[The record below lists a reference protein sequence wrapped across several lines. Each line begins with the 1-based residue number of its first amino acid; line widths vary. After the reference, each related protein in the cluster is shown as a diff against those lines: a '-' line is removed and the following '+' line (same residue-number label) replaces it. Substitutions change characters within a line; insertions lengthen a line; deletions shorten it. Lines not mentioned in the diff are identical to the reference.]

1 MKWKKF
7 SLIGLRRTL
16 LLVLIALC
24 GATLASANG
33 PKQEFSKKINRE
45 FGISA
50 TGTTAIYNK
59 YGKVNINTWS
69 NNSVKIDI
77 IIIVN
82 TNDQRAADRTFER
95 IKINF
100 LSTADYVKAETV
112 IESETK
118 TATWLGS
125 TSQDFKINYEV
136 WMPIGNQLDLKNKY
150 GNAFVANLNGKLS
163 AEIKYGDLRTEAI
176 NNDADLSIGYGK
188 ASMVKVRNLTG
199 YVSYGGLNLTDAAS
213 VQIDTKYSNFQIDN
227 ADAVRVTSKYDNFDL
242 GNIHDLRVQTKY
254 ANLRV
259 QQTKAAFVTA
269 QYTDVKLN
277 NISGSVD
284 ADLSYGSLKVGALG
298 RNFSDAR
305 VVAKYTDVQMN
316 VESGT
321 TFRFDA
327 EGTHTGLRTPTGA
340 VISRKDKNSSHTAI
354 EGFVGDANSPRL
366 VRARLSYGDFVLK
379 Q

>member
-1 MKWKKF
+1 MKWKTC

-16 LLVLIALC
+16 LLVLLALG
-24 GATLASANG
+24 GATLASATS

-77 IIIVN
+77 TIIVN
-82 TNDQRAADRTFER
+82 ARDQRAADRTFDR

-112 IESETK
+112 IETETS
-118 TATWLGS
+118 TSWLGS

-136 WMPIGNQLDLKNKY
+136 WMPAGNQLDLKNKY

-176 NNDADLSIGYGK
+176 HNDADLSIGYGK
-188 ASMVKVRNLTG
+188 ATVAKVRNLTG
-199 YVSYGGLNLTDAAS
+199 YISYGGLNLADAAS

-227 ADAVRVTSKYDNFDL
+227 ADAVRVTSKYDNFNL
-242 GNIHDLRVQTKY
+242 GNVHDLRVQTKY
-254 ANLRV
+254 SNLRV
-259 QQTKAAFVTA
+259 QQTKAVFVTA

-284 ADLSYGSLKVGALG
+284 ADLNYGSLKVDALG
-298 RNFSDAR
+298 RNFSNAR
-305 VVAKYTDVQMN
+305 IVAKYTDVQMN

-327 EGTHTGLRTPTGA
+327 EGMHTGLRTPSGA
-340 VISRKDKNSSHTAI
+340 VISRSDKSSSRTAI